1 MSDLRI
7 KPNTDNGDMPIVVVP
22 MSEVKEREQNGTL
35 TLTANLLFRF
45 DDIQNTLVELDQG
58 HLISDLFD
66 KLTGFPNG
74 EDKTVG
80 ELKQFCGQ
88 GNKNKQYSHNS

>member
-1 MSDLRI
+1 MRDLRI
-7 KPNTDNGDMPIVVVP
+7 KTNTDNGDLPITVVP
-22 MSEVKEREQNGTL
+22 MSEIKKQEQNGTL

-45 DDIQNTLVELDQG
+45 DDIQNVLVELDHG

-80 ELKQFCGQ
+80 ELKDNGR
-88 GNKNKQYSHNS
+88 K

>member
-1 MSDLRI
+1 
-7 KPNTDNGDMPIVVVP
+7 MPIVVAP
-22 MSEVKEREQNGTL
+22 MSEVKEREQNGIL

-80 ELKQFCGQ
+80 ELK
-88 GNKNKQYSHNS
+88 

>member
-7 KPNTDNGDMPIVVVP
+7 KPNTDNGDMSIVVVP

-80 ELKQFCGQ
+80 ELK
-88 GNKNKQYSHNS
+88 

>member
-7 KPNTDNGDMPIVVVP
+7 KPNEDNGDMSIVVVP

-45 DDIQNTLVELDQG
+45 DDIQNTLVELDHG

-80 ELKQFCGQ
+80 ELKQFRGQ
-88 GNKNKQYSHNS
+88 GNKNKLYSYIS